1 MILFESNKSK
11 ISNVDNNDCQQDS
24 RALYTIALNKP
35 VNYQIFQ
42 PKMLYQKY

>member
-1 MILFESNKSK
+1 MPERMILFESNKSK

-35 VNYQIFQ
+35 VNY
-42 PKMLYQKY
+42 